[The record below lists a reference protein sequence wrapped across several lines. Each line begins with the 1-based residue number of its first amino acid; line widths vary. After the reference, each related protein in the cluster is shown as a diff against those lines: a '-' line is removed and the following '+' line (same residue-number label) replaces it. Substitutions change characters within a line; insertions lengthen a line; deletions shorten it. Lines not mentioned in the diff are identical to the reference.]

1 MVAIVTRRVCAR
13 CRTILAADRPSTDSW
28 CSACERKVLS
38 FEAFLEAF
46 DPTEPVVLAG
56 ARMCLNGH
64 DTNKTSVLVNKGGGR
79 MVRQCG
85 ECRRTQQAAAQLALR
100 DRNRAAS

>member
-1 MVAIVTRRVCAR
+1 MVAIVKRRACSR
-13 CRTILAADRPSTDSW
+13 CRAVLASDRPATDKR

-38 FEAFLEAF
+38 FEAFLEGF
-46 DPTEPVVLAG
+46 DPTERVVTPRAIKC
-56 ARMCLNGH
+56 ANGH
-64 DTNKTSVLVNKGGGR
+64 DLNQTSVLVNKGGGR